1 MFVQRQLELKIVLGP
16 ALFTTPPVSSHCHL
30 YSYSELKQVGIARE
44 KATQWKKKGRQDWV
58 RISRP
63 VALCWRRP
71 GPTLSVCVL
80 GKQLNRSKCR
90 LGRQTRVG
98 HRDLLLDRV
107 YPQWKGKFLGASTM
121 GCACMLDS
129 WVCGVVWRGVVC
141 QITSDTCL
149 YDHDYDDH
157 YQWRSKASVGPG
169 STVTWGPSVA
179 SAQGLKLEAQSAE
192 RGGGALGRACYPG
205 LGSGVSSPSGV
216 PSCQSFWCFLCSQM
230 TSPVIEN
237 PACTAQVYHFTHF
250 YHACK
255 NDSSVVGLGHPH
267 VERN

>member
-1 MFVQRQLELKIVLGP
+1 MCYC
-16 ALFTTPPVSSHCHL
+16 AC
-30 YSYSELKQVGIARE
+30 A
-44 KATQWKKKGRQDWV
+44 V
-58 RISRP
+58 RSSRP
-63 VALCWRRP
+63 ASGSWTTQHQRP
-71 GPTLSVCVL
+71 QMTLA
-80 GKQLNRSKCR
+80 NEFDR
-90 LGRQTRVG
+90 
-98 HRDLLLDRV
+98 RDLCCV
-107 YPQWKGKFLGASTM
+107 
-121 GCACMLDS
+121 
-129 WVCGVVWRGVVC
+129 
-141 QITSDTCL
+141 
-149 YDHDYDDH
+149 
-157 YQWRSKASVGPG
+157 QWRSKALRGPG
-169 STVTWGPSVA
+169 STVTWWPSIA

-237 PACTAQVYHFTHF
+237 PARTAQVYHFTHF